1 MAKKGWQDGPPRKI
15 QGVGLPARGYAKD
28 TVAIASRWVPDYH
41 HLRSGKEGQPVT
53 WGDGWDCQVAMLLKL
68 TLPLKSTEEEFK
80 VLRARE
86 VLQFQELADPKV
98 SGAGVTVRTGTPDFR
113 VCQLT
118 EQSGLVKNPHR
129 HRWVWKEKCH
139 LLYHSIRI
147 YSQLN

>member
-1 MAKKGWQDGPPRKI
+1 
-15 QGVGLPARGYAKD
+15 
-28 TVAIASRWVPDYH
+28 
-41 HLRSGKEGQPVT
+41 
-53 WGDGWDCQVAMLLKL
+53 MLLKL

-113 VCQLT
+113 VSQLT

-129 HRWVWKEKCH
+129 HR
-139 LLYHSIRI
+139 
-147 YSQLN
+147 